1 MKIYIDFDGVIL
13 DTAPVLFK
21 EWLEKYEL
29 INVHYEE
36 RIEYMNNKS
45 WEEVLNESQVINN
58 SLDNLKKLDIK
69 NSAILTKVHSL
80 INEQDAKIRYLR
92 ANGVEQEVIAVP
104 YSLKKIDIVPV
115 KGNILI
121 DDLVSNL
128 DEWSSAGGIPIF
140 FDKNK
145 DGIDDAKR
153 KNTTYKS
160 IKSLDEINNIMEEL

>member
-29 INVHYEE
+29 INVHFEE
-36 RIEYMNNKS
+36 RLEYMNNKS
-45 WEEVLNESQVINN
+45 WSEVLKNSKVINN
-58 SLDNLKKLDIK
+58 SIDNLKKLDLK

-80 INEQDAKIRYLR
+80 INELDAKTRFLR
-92 ANGVEQEVIAVP
+92 DKGANQEVIAVP
-104 YSLKKIDIVPV
+104 YSLKKIDVVPV

-140 FDKNK
+140 FDKNNN
-145 DGIDDAKR
+145 GIDDAKR
-153 KNTTYKS
+153 KNTIYKS